1 MHRAPTQLASRG
13 PKASAD
19 ERGTT
24 RAEFGERPASNEKS
38 RKRNREPRPSNR
50 APRTAHRAPRTAHR
64 APRTA
69 NRELHKPRTARTQ
82 RAPNPRRPY
91 SIPLACTCSAH

>member
-1 MHRAPTQLASRG
+1 M
-13 PKASAD
+13 SAGRRERNSANGRLRTRNH
-19 ERGTT
+19 ERGTENLDRQT
-24 RAEFGERPASNEKS
+24 AH
-38 RKRNREPRPSNR
+38 R

-69 NRELHKPRTARTQ
+69 HRAPRTAHRELHKPRTARTQ